1 MQRYKYQK
9 YKRKV
14 ILKMSEKMIEYLKK
28 TENPYQIKV
37 GNSIVNMEYSKNS
50 KKFNECMLNIL
61 KQKIGK

>member
-1 MQRYKYQK
+1 MQ
-9 YKRKV
+9 
-14 ILKMSEKMIEYLKK
+14 EKIIGYLKK

-37 GNSIVNMEYSKNS
+37 GNMVVNIEYSKNS